1 MRLKIRLKN
10 AWIKKG
16 TPLLEKLFRIV
27 RNVDNYKEDYQLVKR
42 WDTRFKRIATI
53 MEPSENKT
61 SFWVEN
67 RLKQY
72 LNQMEKEL
80 NRKEDQPFVE
90 NLLKYS
96 KGFLERTFH
105 LL

>member
-1 MRLKIRLKN
+1 M
-10 AWIKKG
+10 
-16 TPLLEKLFRIV
+16 
-27 RNVDNYKEDYQLVKR
+27 DNYKEDYQLVKR

-72 LNQMEKEL
+72 LKPNGKRAQ
-80 NRKEDQPFVE
+80 
-90 NLLKYS
+90 S
-96 KGFLERTFH
+96 ERRSTVC
-105 LL
+105 